1 MPKNNDDE
9 PFGWNELAV
18 ALLMFVICCIVL
30 VFTGRFYQ

>member
-9 PFGWNELAV
+9 PFGWNEWAV
-18 ALLMFVICCIVL
+18 VLLMFVICCIVL